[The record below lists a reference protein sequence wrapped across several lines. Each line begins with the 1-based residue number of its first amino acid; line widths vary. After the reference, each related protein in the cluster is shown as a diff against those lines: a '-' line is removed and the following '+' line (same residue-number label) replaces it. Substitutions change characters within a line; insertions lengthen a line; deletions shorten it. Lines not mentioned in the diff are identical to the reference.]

1 MFKKPM
7 MHSELNKI
15 LWRINQN
22 IEQFEE
28 DGLILWEGLEDII
41 KELGGNPETFRD
53 ATNLPSQMMY
63 VQLLLAKKLTEE
75 HLK

>member
-28 DGLILWEGLEDII
+28 DGLILWEGLRIVTG
-41 KELGGNPETFRD
+41 KHV
-53 ATNLPSQMMY
+53 Y
-63 VQLLLAKKLTEE
+63 VSFCVPL
-75 HLK
+75 